1 MIIEEKQEIAAS
13 PKRVWEGLNDPDTL
27 RACLPGCEEFELI
40 EPNKF
45 SVVMQAKIGPV
56 KARFKGEIDLADI
69 NPPHSY
75 TITGS
80 GKGGVAGFAKGV
92 AKVSLRDLK
101 KGDETEM
108 SYRIEVAVGGKL
120 AQVGSRLVSG
130 AAKKLAGQFFEKFGK
145 QLTTT

>member
-13 PKRVWEGLNDPDTL
+13 PKKVWEGLNDPDTL

-45 SVVMQAKIGPV
+45 LVVMQAKIGPV

-92 AKVSLRDLK
+92 ARVSLGGLNN
-101 KGDETEM
+101 GDATEM
-108 SYRIEVAVGGKL
+108 NYRIEVTVGGKL
-120 AQVGSRLVSG
+120 A
-130 AAKKLAGQFFEKFGK
+130 
-145 QLTTT
+145 